1 MHKYANLVELEKC
14 CQTHIFLQTFVLI
27 QPRTSPVKFPRSRG
41 LPGWFRGV
49 SFGSESE
56 EAGRLEPSPRLLKLS
71 SFLAESSAFFA
82 DFVADISQYAILLN
96 SQKSQKFVN
105 IWLREVRPMKIPSRR
120 ACPVS
125 QRKMIVS
132 MKNSLRREVQ
142 LALQHFTTIYT
153 CSGRKDNFPNFTNCV
168 NSCIDLGMFA
178 LILAYSKGKCK
189 KKTSLDMFFSVHV
202 HAPTWTEHSTT

>member
-1 MHKYANLVELEKC
+1 MLNFKTENFEIVAVRKDANLVELEKC

-125 QRKMIVS
+125 QWKIIVS
-132 MKNSLRREVQ
+132 MKIHWGEKCNLHFNISRRSIH
-142 LALQHFTTIYT
+142 ALGEKT
-153 CSGRKDNFPNFTNCV
+153 
-168 NSCIDLGMFA
+168 
-178 LILAYSKGKCK
+178 
-189 KKTSLDMFFSVHV
+189 TSLTSLTV
-202 HAPTWTEHSTT
+202 